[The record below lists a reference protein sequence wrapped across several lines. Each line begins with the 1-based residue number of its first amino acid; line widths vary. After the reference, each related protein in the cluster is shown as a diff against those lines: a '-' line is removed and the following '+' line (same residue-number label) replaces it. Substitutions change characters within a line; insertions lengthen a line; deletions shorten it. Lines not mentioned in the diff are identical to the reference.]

1 MKADAPSATAY
12 LIATSTLFVAA
23 DPRAG
28 RLIPA
33 RAAELSACF
42 VAARSR
48 AARWAQA
55 ALRRQGARPFVS
67 ALERLTLPG
76 IQLHYALRKLYLE
89 ETARAAIAEG
99 VQQVVIF
106 GAGYDTL
113 ALRLSEQFPAVQFI
127 ETDHPATQRR
137 KIRALAAARRDFTR
151 TQPPTNLRFL
161 PVDLTRGRLA
171 ATLFNFDSYRANVPT
186 LFIAEGLLMYL
197 APGEVDAL
205 FQTIRDCARRAPLLR
220 FAFTFM
226 EPQRDG
232 RVNFLT
238 RSRAVDAWLGW
249 RREVFKWGIGRA
261 ELPAYLR
268 ERGFTLREIATGD
281 TFRRRY
287 LEPQSLAHLPLAA
300 GEYVCVA
307 GDFDEGGKQS

>member
-1 MKADAPSATAY
+1 MKADVPSATAY

-23 DPRAG
+23 DRQAG
-28 RLIPA
+28 RLVPE
-33 RAAELSACF
+33 RAAELSAYF
-42 VAARSR
+42 VETRSR
-48 AARWAQA
+48 AARRIHE
-55 ALRRQGARPFVS
+55 ALRHRCARPFVR

-89 ETARAAIAEG
+89 ETARAAIADG
-99 VQQVVIF
+99 IRQVVIF

-113 ALRLSEQFPAVQFI
+113 ALRLHEAYPDTQFI

-137 KIRALAAARRDFTR
+137 KIHALAARRDAR
-151 TQPPTNLRFL
+151 QRPATNLRFL
-161 PVDLTRGRLA
+161 PVDLTRGQLA
-171 ATLFNFDSYRANVPT
+171 DTLLGFDGYRADDRT

-197 APGEVDAL
+197 APAEVDDL
-205 FQTIRDCARRAPLLR
+205 FQTMRDCSGASSR

-226 EPQRDG
+226 EPQADG

-249 RREVFKWGIGRA
+249 RREVFKWGIARGA
-261 ELPAYLR
+261 LPAYLAA
-268 ERGFTLREIATGD
+268 RGFAVREIGTHE

-287 LEPQSLAHLPLAA
+287 LEPESLAHLPLAA
-300 GEYVCVA
+300 GEHVCVA
-307 GDFDEGGKQS
+307 DLDERREH

>member
-23 DPRAG
+23 DPHAG

-33 RAAELSACF
+33 RAVELSASF
-42 VAARSR
+42 VKARSCV
-48 AARWAQA
+48 ARWAQE
-55 ALRRQGARPFVS
+55 ALARRSARPFVS
-67 ALERLTLPG
+67 LLERLTLPG

-89 ETARAAIAEG
+89 ETARAAIASG
-99 VQQVVIF
+99 IRQVVIF

-113 ALRLSEQFPAVQFI
+113 ALRLHEAFPDTQFI

-137 KIRALAAARRDFTR
+137 KLHALAGARRDAR
-151 TQPPTNLRFL
+151 PPAAATNLHFL
-161 PVDLTRGRLA
+161 PLDLTRRRLA
-171 ATLFNFDSYRANVPT
+171 DTLVNFAGYRAGDPT

-197 APGEVDAL
+197 APAEVDDL
-205 FQTIRDCARRAPLLR
+205 FQTMRDCGGARSQV
-220 FAFTFM
+220 AFTFM

-238 RSRAVDAWLGW
+238 RSRAVDVWLGW
-249 RREVFKWGIGRA
+249 RREVFKWGIARG
-261 ELPAYLR
+261 ELPAFLSA
-268 ERGFTLREIATGD
+268 RGFALREIATGE

-287 LEPQSLAHLPLAA
+287 LEPEALAHLPLAA

-307 GDFDEGGKQS
+307 GDLYERGDS